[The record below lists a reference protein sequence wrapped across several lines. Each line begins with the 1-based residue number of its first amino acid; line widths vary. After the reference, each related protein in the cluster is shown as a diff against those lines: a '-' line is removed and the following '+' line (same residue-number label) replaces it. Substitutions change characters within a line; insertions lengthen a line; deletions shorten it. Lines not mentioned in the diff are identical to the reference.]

1 MIALAATL
9 ALLAQ
14 APQSGAAGE
23 KGKVSGKVTITG
35 LAPKLA
41 NLPVTRDIK
50 TCGAN
55 KPDESLLVGQAGG
68 VKNAVIW
75 VVDGP
80 KPPRGFKQKYKL
92 DQKNCEFTPHTVA
105 MPEGGVLEVVNS
117 DKLFHNVHARLA
129 PDKTAFNYAMPV
141 PDYTIPKQLK
151 TPERLRVNCDVHP
164 WMRAW
169 VNVLPTTAF
178 AVTDDSGTY
187 TIEGVPPGKHKIHL
201 WHERLGE
208 KEEEIQVV
216 AGQTSTFDVPLTPR

>member
-1 MIALAATL
+1 MIALAATV

-23 KGKVSGKVTITG
+23 KGKVSGKVTISG

-50 TCGAN
+50 SCGAN
-55 KPDESLLVGQAGG
+55 KPDESLVVGQAGG
-68 VKNAVIW
+68 VKNAVVWI
-75 VVDGP
+75 VDGP

-92 DQKNCEFTPHTVA
+92 DQKNCEFTPHIVA
-105 MPEGGVLEVVNS
+105 MPEGATLEVTNS
-117 DKLFHNVHARLA
+117 DKLFHNVHAWQGE
-129 PDKTAFNYAMPV
+129 KTVFNYAMPV

-151 TPERLRVNCDVHP
+151 SAQRLRVMDDQHP

-169 VNVLPTTAF
+169 VDVLPTTAF

-187 TIEGVPPGKHKIHL
+187 TIEGLPPGKHKLKL

-208 KEEEIQVV
+208 KEQEVEVV
-216 AGQTSTFDVPLTPR
+216 AGQTATLDVPLTPR

>member
-1 MIALAATL
+1 MIALAAIL

-14 APQSGAAGE
+14 APQSGGE
-23 KGKVSGKVTITG
+23 KGKVSGKVTIAG

-50 TCGAN
+50 SCGAN
-55 KPDESLLVGQAGG
+55 KPDESLVVGQAGG

-92 DQKNCEFTPHTVA
+92 DQKNCEFTPHVVA
-105 MPEGGVLEVVNS
+105 MPEGGTLEVVNS
-117 DKLFHNVHARLA
+117 DKLFHNVHARQGE
-129 PDKTAFNYAMPV
+129 KQVFNFAMPV
-141 PDYTIPKQLK
+141 PDYTIPKQIK
-151 TPERLRVNCDVHP
+151 SEGRLRVTCDVHP

-169 VNVLPTTAF
+169 LLVLPTAAF
-178 AVTDDSGTY
+178 AITGEDGTY
-187 TIEGVPPGKHKIHL
+187 KIAGVPAGKHKVRI

-208 KEEEIQVV
+208 RDAEIEIR
-216 AGQTSTFDVPLTPR
+216 ADHTATHDVQYNPR

>member
-1 MIALAATL
+1 MIALAATV

-23 KGKVSGKVTITG
+23 KGKISGKVTISG

-50 TCGAN
+50 SCGAN
-55 KPDESLLVGQAGG
+55 KPDESLVVGQAGG

-75 VVDGP
+75 IVDGP

-92 DQKNCEFTPHTVA
+92 DQKNCEFSPHIVA
-105 MPEGGVLEVVNS
+105 MPEGGILEVTNS
-117 DKLFHNVHARLA
+117 DKLFHNVHARQGE
-129 PDKTAFNYAMPV
+129 KTVFNYAMPV

-151 TPERLRVNCDVHP
+151 PAQRLRIMDDQHP

-169 VNVLPTTAF
+169 VDVLSTTAF

-187 TIEGVPPGKHKIHL
+187 TIEGLPPGKHKLKL

-208 KEEEIQVV
+208 KEQEIEVV
-216 AGQTSTFDVPLTPR
+216 AGQTATLDVPLTPR

>member
-1 MIALAATL
+1 MIVLAATL

-14 APQSGAAGE
+14 APQSGPGGE
-23 KGKVSGKVTITG
+23 KGKVSGKVTIGG

-55 KPDESLLVGQAGG
+55 KPDESLVVGQAGG
-68 VKNAVIW
+68 VKNAVVW

-80 KPPRGFKQKYKL
+80 KPPRGFKQKYRL
-92 DQKNCEFTPHTVA
+92 DQKNCEFTPHMVA

-117 DKLFHNVHARLA
+117 DKLFHNVHARSA
-129 PDKTAFNYAMPV
+129 PDKSVFNYAMPV
-141 PDYTIPKQLK
+141 PDYTIPKPLK
-151 TPERLRVNCDVHP
+151 TPERLRVSCDVHP

-178 AVTDDSGTY
+178 AVTDESGTY
-187 TIEGVPPGKHKIHL
+187 TIEGVPPGRHKIHL

-208 KEEEIQVV
+208 KEEEVEVV
-216 AGQTSTFDVPLTPR
+216 AGQTATFDVPLSPR

>member
-1 MIALAATL
+1 MIALAAIV

-23 KGKVSGKVTITG
+23 KGKVSGKVTISG

-50 TCGAN
+50 SCGAN
-55 KPDESLLVGQAGG
+55 KPDESLVVGQAGG
-68 VKNAVIW
+68 VKNAVVWI
-75 VVDGP
+75 VDGP

-92 DQKNCEFTPHTVA
+92 DQKNCEFTPHIVA
-105 MPEGGVLEVVNS
+105 MPEGGILEVTNS
-117 DKLFHNVHARLA
+117 DKLFHNVHARQGE
-129 PDKTAFNYAMPV
+129 KTVFNYAMPV

-151 TPERLRVNCDVHP
+151 PAQRLRIMDDQHP

-169 VNVLPTTAF
+169 VDVLSTTAF

-187 TIEGVPPGKHKIHL
+187 TIEGLPPGKHKVKL

-208 KEEEIQVV
+208 KEQEVEVV
-216 AGQTSTFDVPLTPR
+216 AGQTATLDVPLTPR